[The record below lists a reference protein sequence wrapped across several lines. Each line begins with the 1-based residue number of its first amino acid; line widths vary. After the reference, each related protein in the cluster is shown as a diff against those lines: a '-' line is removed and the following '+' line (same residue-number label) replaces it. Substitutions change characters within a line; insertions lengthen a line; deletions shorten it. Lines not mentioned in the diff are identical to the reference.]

1 MSSGTYTPLLVG
13 GGDAISLS
21 QAYWY
26 KMGNLV
32 QICILTWGSPITNAN
47 DESVAISLP
56 FRVVSSRNYGQTG
69 FNSSGIEFYPAVS
82 SDRSLLYFFK
92 RVQGSEV
99 LLTGKDFPNTTF
111 QCSIQYFTDD

>member
-1 MSSGTYTPLLVG
+1 MSSGTYAPLLVR

-32 QICILTWGSPITNAN
+32 QIVILTWGSPITNAN
-47 DESVAISLP
+47 DEPVSISLP

-69 FNSSGIEFYPAVS
+69 YNNSGIEFHPAVT
-82 SDRSLLYFFK
+82 SDNSLLYFIK

-99 LLTGKDFPNTTF
+99 VLTGKNFPNSTF